1 MFNEIWPVLVP
12 AIVGSIVFI
21 FGLFIAIAERRSR
34 KTKELLDLQ
43 RAVATSELAYD
54 RELRVRSGD
63 WEMM

>member
-43 RAVATSELAYD
+43 REVAASELARD
-54 RELRVRSGD
+54 RELRVRSGG